1 MKKYVLD
8 KVRSKKLI
16 ALVCLSTA
24 ISCTSFKVASSELSP
39 KEEIIQEVE
48 TKEPVLNKK
57 IQQIKL
63 ESKKESMKV
72 EVKEES
78 MEVESKETPIYELD
92 FGLDQNLQ
100 KMIYDKCSEFE
111 LDFIK
116 TMGLIYCESKFQP
129 DLISST
135 NDYGLFQINR
145 VNHKRLS
152 ETLKTKND
160 PLDSKINI
168 EWGTYFL
175 HDLYSYWKKKGLTG
189 KELDHHVWSTYN
201 KGLGGFRKN
210 GPAIKYIEKVNE
222 GIEYLETIIEDNK
235 RKEDLESLYVV
246 REQLKNSQN
255 NKKIKVK

>member
-24 ISCTSFKVASSELSP
+24 ISCSSFKVAGSELSH

-48 TKEPVLNKK
+48 TKELVLNKK
-57 IQQIKL
+57 VQQINL
-63 ESKKESMKV
+63 EA
-72 EVKEES
+72 KEES
-78 MEVESKETPIYELD
+78 VEKNIKETPIYELD

-100 KMIYDKCSEFE
+100 KMVYDKCSEFE

-116 TMGLIYCESKFQP
+116 TMGLIYCESKFQL

-135 NDYGLFQINR
+135 NDYGLFQINK

-152 ETLKTKND
+152 EILNTKND
-160 PLDSKINI
+160 PLNPKINI

-189 KELDHHVWSTYN
+189 NELDHHVWSTYN
-201 KGLGGFRKN
+201 RGLGGFRKN
-210 GPAIKYIEKVNE
+210 GPAVKYIEKVNE
-222 GIEYLETIIEDNK
+222 GIEYLETIIEKNK
-235 RKEDLESLYVV
+235 RKEDLESLYVL
-246 REQLKNSQN
+246 REHLENSE
-255 NKKIKVK
+255 NKKKVKKI